1 MSPTAWWIRASECP
15 GRRGGSVRASGS
27 GWGGGHLV
35 VNGHVPL
42 PRRHFRETVFWRQ
55 FRRNQ
60 LALAGGAV
68 VLVLS
73 LAALLAQWLAPYDP
87 SAYDVKQI
95 LLAPS
100 FAHWL
105 GTDQIG
111 RDVLSR
117 MLYGARISMAVGFVS
132 VGIAVVVGTVIGSVA
147 AYYGGRVDELL
158 MRFVDLMLNFPRLFL
173 LLTLIALLRPSI
185 WIIMAVIGLTG
196 WMGLARLVRGEILSL
211 KEREFV
217 LSARALGALDRRIM
231 FRHILPNALVPVLVS
246 ATLGVAGAI
255 LAESGLSFLGL
266 GVQPPTPSWGN
277 ILNEGRANIE
287 IAWWLSVFPG
297 MAILVTVLA
306 YNLLGEGLRDALDP
320 R

>member
-1 MSPTAWWIRASECP
+1 MA
-15 GRRGGSVRASGS
+15 GSGS
-27 GWGGGHLV
+27 PAFAAA
-35 VNGHVPL
+35 NRMAA
-42 PRRHFRETVFWRQ
+42 RRRPFRESIFWRQ

-60 LALAGGAV
+60 LAVAGGLV
-68 VLVLS
+68 VLVLG
-73 LAALLAQWLAPYDP
+73 LAAILAPLLAPYDP
-87 SAYDVKQI
+87 AAYDVKQI

-100 FAHWL
+100 PAHWF

-111 RDVLSR
+111 RDVFSR
-117 MLYGARISMAVGFVS
+117 MLFGARISMAVGFVS
-132 VGIAVVVGTVIGSVA
+132 VGIAVLVGTLIGTVA
-147 AYYGGRVDELL
+147 AFYGGRTDELL

-185 WIIMAVIGLTG
+185 WVIMMVIGFTG

-211 KEREFV
+211 KQREFV
-217 LSARALGALDRRIM
+217 QSARALGARDRRIM
-231 FRHILPNALVPVLVS
+231 FHHILPNALVPVLVS

-277 ILNEGRANIE
+277 ILIDGKASIE
-287 IAWWLSVFPG
+287 IAWWLSIFPG
-297 MAILVTVLA
+297 LAILVTVLA

-320 R
+320 RLRQ

>member
-1 MSPTAWWIRASECP
+1 MGAR
-15 GRRGGSVRASGS
+15 VRESD
-27 GWGGGHLV
+27 
-35 VNGHVPL
+35 
-42 PRRHFRETVFWRQ
+42 FWRRL
-55 FRRNQ
+55 RRNQ
-60 LALAGGAV
+60 LAVAGGIVVLLLAGV
-68 VLVLS
+68 
-73 LAALLAQWLAPYDP
+73 ALLAPVLAPYDP
-87 SAYDVKQI
+87 AAYDVKQI
-95 LLAPS
+95 LLAPGR
-100 FAHWL
+100 AHLL
-105 GTDQIG
+105 GTDQLG

-117 MLYGARISMAVGFVS
+117 MLFGARISMAVGFVS
-132 VGIAVVVGTVIGSVA
+132 VGISVLIGCLIGTTAG
-147 AYYGGRVDELL
+147 YYGGRTDELL

-185 WIIMAVIGLTG
+185 WVIMAVIGLTG

-217 LSARALGALDRRIM
+217 QSARALGAADRRIM
-231 FRHILPNALVPVLVS
+231 FRHVLPNALVPVLVS

-277 ILNEGRANIE
+277 ILIDGKANIE

-297 MAILVTVLA
+297 LAILVTVLS

-320 R
+320 RLRQ

>member
-1 MSPTAWWIRASECP
+1 V
-15 GRRGGSVRASGS
+15 GGS
-27 GWGGGHLV
+27 GGDRGAGNLV
-35 VNGHVPL
+35 ADGLGPMQS
-42 PRRHFRETVFWRQ
+42 RRLRESIFWRQ

-60 LALAGGAV
+60 LAVGGGVV
-68 VLVLS
+68 VLLLS
-73 LAALLAQWLAPYDP
+73 LAALLAPWMAPYDP

-95 LLAPS
+95 LLPPS

-132 VGIAVVVGTVIGSVA
+132 VGIAVVVGTLIGSVA

-196 WMGLARLVRGEILSL
+196 WMGLARLVRSEILSL

-217 LSARALGALDRRIM
+217 LSARALGAMDRRIM

-320 R
+320 RLRL

>member
-1 MSPTAWWIRASECP
+1 MPTSGSPALATQDRILA
-15 GRRGGSVRASGS
+15 GRRT
-27 GWGGGHLV
+27 
-35 VNGHVPL
+35 
-42 PRRHFRETVFWRQ
+42 FRESIFWRH

-60 LALAGGAV
+60 LALMGGAV
-68 VLVLS
+68 VLALS
-73 LAALLAQWLAPYDP
+73 LAALLAPVLAPYDP
-87 SAYDVKQI
+87 SAYDVKKI
-95 LLAPS
+95 LLPPGPG
-100 FAHWL
+100 HWL

-111 RDVLSR
+111 RDLLSR

-132 VGIAVVVGTVIGSVA
+132 VGIAVLVGTLIGTVA

-158 MRFVDLMLNFPRLFL
+158 MRFVDLMLNFPRFFL

-185 WIIMAVIGLTG
+185 WVIMAVIGLTG

-217 LSARALGALDRRIM
+217 LGARALGVPDLRIM

-277 ILNEGRANIE
+277 ILIDGKANIE

-297 MAILVTVLA
+297 VAILVTVLA
-306 YNLLGEGLRDALDP
+306 YNLFGEGLRDALDP
-320 R
+320 RLRH

>member
-1 MSPTAWWIRASECP
+1 VARSEASPR
-15 GRRGGSVRASGS
+15 
-27 GWGGGHLV
+27 
-35 VNGHVPL
+35 
-42 PRRHFRETVFWRQ
+42 TVLEMVQSHAWRQ
-55 FRRNQ
+55 FRGNR
-60 LALAGGAV
+60 LAVAGGVV
-68 VLVLS
+68 VLL
-73 LAALLAQWLAPYDP
+73 LAAVAVLAPVLAPYDP
-87 SAYDVKQI
+87 AAYDVKQI

-100 FAHWL
+100 VAHWF
-105 GTDQIG
+105 GTDQLG

-117 MLYGARISMAVGFVS
+117 MLFGARISMAVGFIS
-132 VGIAVVVGTVIGSVA
+132 VGIAVMLGTFVGTIA
-147 AYYGGRVDELL
+147 AYYGGRVDEVM
-158 MRFVDLMLNFPRLFL
+158 MRFVDLMLNFPRFFL

-185 WIIMAVIGLTG
+185 WVIMAVIGFTG

-211 KEREFV
+211 REREFV
-217 LSARALGALDRRIM
+217 QGARALGAPDARIM

-277 ILNEGRANIE
+277 ILIDGKANIE

-297 MAILVTVLA
+297 LAILVTVLA

-320 R
+320 RLRQ